1 MAEMAETGGWAGFPG
16 GGWGAGAAGLGGL
29 ADLYSWFDNYQRQ
42 QAIRKIYDILANP
55 QKLANYVNKYYQPM
69 SAAANTAVQRDLGSN
84 WATMTGGAPGGA
96 MNQFV
101 ADALAKIET
110 QRYQSAA
117 DQAIRA
123 LGGASATG
131 QGLPQSAGGSLQGIM
146 QLLQKIKGSQPIP
159 PTQTGISSVPGYG
172 DYRAGEW
179 DRSPYSVPVPQETSP
194 VYGAMA
200 GP

>member
-1 MAEMAETGGWAGFPG
+1 MADEGAFSGFPG
-16 GGWGAGAAGLGGL
+16 GGWGAGAAGLGAIG
-29 ADLYSWFDNYQRQ
+29 DIYSWFDNYQRQ
-42 QAIRKIYDILANP
+42 QAIQKIYNIMSDP
-55 QKLANYVNKYYQPM
+55 QKLSKYVSGYYQPM
-69 SAAANTAVQRDLGSN
+69 SAAENTAVQRDLGSN

-131 QGLPQSAGGSLQGIM
+131 QGLPQSQGGQFGGIM
-146 QLLQKIKGSQPIP
+146 QILQKIKGAQS
-159 PTQTGISSVPGYG
+159 PTPTPTGI
-172 DYRAGEW
+172 AA
-179 DRSPYSVPVPQETSP
+179 SPVAPDMAAWLKGGAYQTPVPSSDQ
-194 VYGAMA
+194 YGM
-200 GP
+200 P